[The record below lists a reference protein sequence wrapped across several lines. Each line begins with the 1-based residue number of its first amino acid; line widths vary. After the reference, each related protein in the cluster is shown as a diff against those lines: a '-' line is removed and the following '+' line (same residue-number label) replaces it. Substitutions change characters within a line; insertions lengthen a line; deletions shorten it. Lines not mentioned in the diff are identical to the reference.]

1 MLWTPATRILPAG
14 SKGDRDLSER
24 KKVILFTAADPRSN
38 PEPIWRAYHWAS
50 TGTRAGLDCEVRLAG
65 DAVRVARDDDI
76 ADTPD
81 GRRLREKV
89 REARTSSLS
98 VSL

>member
-1 MLWTPATRILPAG
+1 MLWTPALGLLPAG
-14 SKGDRDLSER
+14 TEGDRDLTER
-24 KKVILFTAADPRSN
+24 KKLILFTAADPRSN

-50 TGTRAGLDCEVRLAG
+50 TGKRAGLDCEVRLAG
-65 DAVRVARDDDI
+65 DAVRVAHEEEI

-89 REARTSSLS
+89 REARTTSLS